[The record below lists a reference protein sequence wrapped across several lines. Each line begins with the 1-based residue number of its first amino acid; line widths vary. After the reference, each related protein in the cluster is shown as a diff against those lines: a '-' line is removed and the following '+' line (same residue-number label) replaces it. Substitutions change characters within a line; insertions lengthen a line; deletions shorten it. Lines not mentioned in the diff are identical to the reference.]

1 VHPFFV
7 AIFAIVLK
15 FEWFMAAILSI
26 LHYTY
31 ALIIIILHAV
41 CHETIFAYKC
51 DLASNKTFNCGPNE
65 MAAMQP

>member
-1 VHPFFV
+1 
-7 AIFAIVLK
+7 
-15 FEWFMAAILSI
+15 MAAILSI

-65 MAAMQP
+65 VAAMQP